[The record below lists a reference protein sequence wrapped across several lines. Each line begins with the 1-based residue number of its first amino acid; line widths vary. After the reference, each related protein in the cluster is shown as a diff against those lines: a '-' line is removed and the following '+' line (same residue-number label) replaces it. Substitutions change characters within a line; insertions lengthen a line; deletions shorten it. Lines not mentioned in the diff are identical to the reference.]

1 MFDSI
6 QTFFRDRL
14 APAGDPDEDVRR
26 LRVATGVL
34 LLEVAHADSDFAE
47 GERTAIEEMLGRRFG
62 LSDAE
67 TTELLEMAEQTRR
80 ANDDLYEFARLINEH
95 YPTARKLAIAQ
106 LLWEVVYQDGVLEAR
121 EDALMHKLG
130 RLLGL
135 RHEQLMALK
144 VQVKR
149 ARED

>member
-6 QTFFRDRL
+6 QNFFRDRL
-14 APAGDPDEDVRR
+14 APADDPQEDARR
-26 LRVATGVL
+26 LRIATGVL
-34 LLEVAHADSDFAE
+34 MLEVAHADADFSG
-47 GERTAIEEMLGRRFG
+47 GERQAIEEMLSRRFG
-62 LSDAE
+62 LDATE
-67 TTELLEMAEQTRR
+67 TAELLEVADQERR
-80 ANDDLYEFARLINEH
+80 RNDDLYEFARLINEH

-106 LLWEVVYQDGVLEAR
+106 LLWEVVYQDGILEAR

-135 RHEQLMALK
+135 RHEQLIALK

-149 ARED
+149 AHED